1 MQRIQTKMFPGKIFP
16 RISDVQMDQMLRE
29 KWDQLTE
36 NEREPFVE
44 QAKHQASLLLP
55 ACIDTEADKAKEYL
69 TI

>member
-29 KWDQLTE
+29 KWDLLTE

-44 QAKHQASLLLP
+44 QAKYQASLLLP
-55 ACIDTEADKAKEYL
+55 ACLGTEADKAKEYL